1 MTSRALHRLAA
12 IAAISLAVPA
22 VAGAHARVS
31 PAVSL
36 KGKLQ
41 YYTLAVPTEKEGVT
55 TAKVQI
61 TFPSGFGVDS
71 FAPPPPG
78 WTFATKQSG
87 SGEAAVVTQATWTGG
102 KTPTNEDSV
111 FGFLAQPASSGTY
124 KFNVEQTYSD
134 GSIVEWTDPES
145 GQDPAP
151 TIQAVSSMSGG
162 GTSVLTIVALVVG
175 VLGLLAGGTALTG
188 RSGGGRELA

>member
-1 MTSRALHRLAA
+1 M
-12 IAAISLAVPA
+12 
-22 VAGAHARVS
+22 S

-55 TAKVQI
+55 TAKVRI

-78 WTFATKQSG
+78 WRFSTKQSG
-87 SGEAAVVTQATWTGG
+87 SGDAAVVTQATWTGG
-102 KTPTNEDSV
+102 KTPTNQDSV

-124 KFNVEQTYSD
+124 KFVVEQTYSD
-134 GSIVEWTDPES
+134 GSIVDWTDPES

-151 TIQAVSSMSGG
+151 TIQAVDSMSGG
-162 GTSVLTIVALVVG
+162 GTSVLTIVALVLG
-175 VLGLLAGGTALTG
+175 VLGLLAGGTALAG
-188 RSGGGRELA
+188 RGGGRELA